1 MELKIY
7 SNDGKVK
14 LTVEPRESSTQT
26 EEIQTGDVLTVSFT
40 LPRRVSLEVNDY
52 TDFMGRRYW
61 LTERYRPV
69 QKSTVEWEYSMKL
82 YGLEN
87 MISRFLVLNTTD
99 GGNEAVFT
107 LTAPPR
113 EHVGLI
119 VKSINAGF
127 GANDWKTGSV
137 EGGDNIVVD
146 YHGKYCDEGLK
157 ALAEA
162 TGTEY
167 WIEGTTVNL
176 CRCEHGER
184 VALGYRNG
192 LTKIQ
197 PDMADNVKVYTRLFP
212 VGSSKNIDPAKY
224 GHSRLQ
230 LPDGVQYVDVNT
242 DKYGI
247 IHHYE
252 EKAFE
257 GIFPRYTGTVSS
269 VRSEELTGED
279 GNKFTVYYFKD
290 DNLPFDPNQYEIGGL
305 VKRVSFQEG
314 SELAGLGN
322 EDDGTYY
329 FEVNFDSE
337 TREFELIT
345 IWPYDDETQLPGGTL
360 APKAGDRYIPWNIRM
375 PDEYYALAE
384 AEFLEAAHEY
394 NRRHSVDISCFKV
407 STDYTEIERRKL
419 DLHVGQRVRLES
431 DDYFQETGYKDSRIT
446 KITRKINRPSQM
458 DLEISDALSTGALD
472 RIQGNIDEVKTNL
485 QLVRGNLPDIIRT
498 GDCTPFTDNN
508 LLSASRTRHDFLSK
522 LKDDRAKGKIASDMG
537 FEIGNYLAGVSG
549 GMFGI
554 DKTDGQSFADVFKLY
569 VHGKAYFETLTIIE
583 ANTLAGKHYIT
594 PGGAIKCSKVE
605 EVKNETG
612 TVTAYRCYFLS
623 EQDGEKTETK
633 IVAGDQAISEL
644 FNAKTGTTNKVSN
657 HRYWRLVTAVNNDAY
672 TDESGNHYGYVE
684 LSATDCESDS
694 DIPQE
699 GDVIDQ
705 LGNRTDKTRQAAMIF
720 STVDPDAPSIKLLT
734 GIDHYTLT
742 GKDIISQGYDP
753 VKGHAFFNCY
763 GDLFIGDKDGSTY
776 IKYDQDTKSLLA
788 KLKLTIDST
797 IDGKTLNDYFS
808 SLIPELTQE
817 DIEDFVNNIISPKL
831 DGIQNQIDGVIE
843 TWFSNGVP
851 TLNNYPASS
860 WITGDDKEKH
870 LGDLYFDNDSG
881 LAYRF
886 SKNTDG
892 SYYWNDKVDSATAK
906 ALAAAAKAQDTADG
920 KRRVF
925 TSQPVPPYDK
935 GDLWVNATY
944 PAGTTALTRDPSTGK
959 YYLDILR
966 CGSAKAAGGSF
977 AIGDWGLASNYTDDT
992 LAQAAKKAAD
1002 AAQKAADDAQADA
1015 DEAKDRLDGW
1025 AADSVIS
1032 PTEKQAIKDEIA
1044 RIDGDKAHIEA
1055 EYARYSLGA
1064 PTVYTAA
1071 YTAYRAQLVA
1081 LSASTPENIAIP
1093 ADFALNQTAYYTQ
1106 RTGALTAIAAAAK
1119 KYAEDVAKNEANKAI
1134 AGLEYLKEAMVNGAS
1149 QAIGG
1154 LFLSSH
1160 IRLGQWDKSDPT
1172 NPVLSKTYAGLNGL
1186 IPDSLTYKGS
1196 AIAAWYGGEM
1206 EDLFSYNA
1214 ITGKYDL
1221 LTTPSP
1227 TKRYAASLFRMDGS
1241 MYLAKGNMFV
1251 QPDGFTQWG
1260 KGSSAV
1266 TISPEGVV
1274 SLGNGIKINIGGD
1287 VQGLADALS
1296 SLLTIVNGI
1305 NNVLYPIDVAGNR
1318 LNWSAPVESIHA
1330 IKAVKGFFSTEFISA
1345 LRLVTGN
1352 LGGGTG
1358 TGGSLFG
1365 LMRSWPSVDPG
1376 PSTQEALGANLGW
1389 ELRGRIA
1396 ALETAGFATQNWV
1409 LNKNYLTAHQDI
1421 SHLLSKTEAA
1431 SLYQPKGNY
1440 LTAHQD
1446 ISHLLNKNEGMY
1458 FLKNSQDAYI
1468 GARFYNADL
1477 ARVAAAKYI
1486 EFWQSGYG
1494 WFNLQAGKFIT
1505 QGGTSAQFV
1514 KGDGSL
1520 DGNNYALASA
1530 LGNYYTKT
1538 EVNTKLTDG
1547 SVTKIGTATVGASN
1561 WPIYLNNGVP
1571 YACAWKFGNYNGA
1584 AAVNNGTLNENL
1596 NADMLDGHHKNEF
1609 NAVARFG
1616 TTAMP
1621 TSGYYKVKIKSA
1633 IPWMLGFKILAYQN
1647 YCFDEINISG
1657 YNYGNSHWYL
1667 PSATLV
1673 NSQGN
1678 NKKSSIA
1685 VTFGYDSAW
1694 NLWVAIPAAYY
1705 AGISVTDVVNGYYQ
1719 VADPHSL
1726 FEIVYEDALTG
1737 TVQGTHTAT
1746 CHALLTDNVASA
1758 SRLQTTATYTAW
1770 GQTYFANGVPQ
1781 SVSGNM
1787 SGVGII
1793 KFSAGNEI
1801 AFANSRFCFG
1811 ATNQTV
1817 AQGVNVGSLLVS
1829 NAWADYTKVPV
1840 NGIYIKGA
1848 LRIGDILIE
1857 EDKANG
1863 GLKISGGV
1871 YTTKYVSALGLAT
1884 GNLSGGSS
1892 GGGTAY
1898 DRLDAWA
1905 DYTTDKAGYV
1915 LSAGLGADLNSRVGA
1930 NATSINSI
1938 LSRLN
1943 SLEGGGTTSVTVTG
1957 SGNAITDISKG
1968 GTAIIATKGAT
1979 FLTQHQSLDYI
1990 KVKDIRNTAPKPN
2003 GYESNRVTA
2012 WFNNSDKPVAGLSEW
2027 YSGINVVGWSSSNY
2041 ASWQLA
2047 AAATTHLS
2055 DNNLYFRVGLGS
2067 AWDVWQKI
2075 LTSANYASVLGSVYQ
2090 AKGDYVTVAG
2100 PQTITGAKTF
2110 VGGLLMPYSAGTWI
2124 SMAKRANQIL
2134 GSVPNAGSSAHSLFT
2149 LLNSTGAAISY
2160 GGLGVNI
2167 GFYGFYKSRMDSGA
2181 NSYDW
2186 ATTWN
2191 LDTGRLNHTGDI
2203 VARSF
2208 IKNGG
2213 TSSQVLMADG
2223 STVSKVSASDVSHT
2237 GWGGIATDD
2246 LRIPTMTFLALW
2258 NGAYNTNGASNL
2270 QYCYQGR
2277 FGDIVT
2283 QSLSGLDSR
2292 YVNTAG
2298 DTMTGALSLPRLN
2311 IVGTAAS
2318 SAYLTADSTTSAFMN
2333 VGGKSLMVWD
2343 GTSTSVRSGGS
2354 MAGQVSLGI
2363 PACRW
2368 TNVYATT
2375 INVTST
2381 GLVSNLN
2388 ADMLDGKHYSQMASG
2403 GHAQYVPAG
2412 PAAGRWIRIAR
2423 SIASSGF
2430 SIYNAYA
2437 IISLTNGYYN
2447 TTTQGITFAVYIG
2460 YRSGET
2466 CTITQLGGYGGSL
2479 WPKVRIVYPTA
2490 ANTAYYIEVF
2500 YNTTSIQNEIGVEM
2514 TGSFNMELYGTYT
2527 AGEIPTG
2534 YAAKEQPLTVG
2545 MSAER
2550 FTSSVPT
2557 GTAPLTVASTT
2568 LVSNLNADML
2578 DGLHNGEVTA
2588 KSLAARR
2595 TTFIGAT
2602 VATAKTN
2609 LLNTI
2614 KGAVFGNVAIVG
2626 ADCIANWSNDTHTV
2640 AASSEYSVLN
2650 VTPQYDGVNYGQYLL
2665 FHFGAHNPKLVG
2677 RNNGAWTAMKT
2688 FAFLDDNVA
2697 SATKLQ
2703 TARSIYG
2710 VDFDGTANVNG
2721 AFYWRGTDA
2730 TLRIYEGVDP
2740 TAPSSY
2746 GYETLCLQSCFDA
2759 QDPMT
2764 SGYVTTYAPRCILA
2778 LQPRGGRVAIGA
2790 LSAAYT
2796 LDVNGTGRFTGELTA
2811 LAAYTSNWFRSTGN
2825 SGWYSQTYGGGIYMT
2840 DANWVRVYNNKA
2852 FRVQEGYGIGAN
2864 SFIVG
2869 LKLHGASHEALEVSA
2884 GNYSMGLGCHNNGS
2898 WYWWRGTANP
2908 EGSGNKS
2915 YVMQYDGDTWKFTGK
2930 IFATAGVWS
2939 DGFVSALGRNDGS
2952 DERLKTITG
2961 DAELSIETILNA
2973 PAKRFVWNALTGET
2987 MAGRKAV
2994 GTLAQYWAE
3003 HLPET
3008 VTIMRNGYLGLDYAA
3023 LDWVAIHSTAQY
3035 AHRGLTDHEERIRN
3049 LESENKKLRAELSGL
3064 KARLRA

>member
-1 MELKIY
+1 MTKQYNLKVSVQTAKPRSKRLRLSGGTARSEVSSAGIYESGLDLSRYLEKELF
-7 SNDGKVK
+7 DD
-14 LTVEPRESSTQT
+14 LFE
-26 EEIQTGDVLTVSFT
+26 
-40 LPRRVSLEVNDY
+40 
-52 TDFMGRRYW
+52 
-61 LTERYRPV
+61 
-69 QKSTVEWEYSMKL
+69 
-82 YGLEN
+82 
-87 MISRFLVLNTTD
+87 
-99 GGNEAVFT
+99 
-107 LTAPPR
+107 
-113 EHVGLI
+113 
-119 VKSINAGF
+119 
-127 GANDWKTGSV
+127 
-137 EGGDNIVVD
+137 
-146 YHGKYCDEGLK
+146 
-157 ALAEA
+157 
-162 TGTEY
+162 
-167 WIEGTTVNL
+167 
-176 CRCEHGER
+176 
-184 VALGYRNG
+184 
-192 LTKIQ
+192 KIQ
-197 PDMADNVKVYTRLFP
+197 VNGQWVIR
-212 VGSSKNIDPAKY
+212 AKY
-224 GHSRLQ
+224 GLYS
-230 LPDGVQYVDVNT
+230 
-242 DKYGI
+242 
-247 IHHYE
+247 
-252 EKAFE
+252 
-257 GIFPRYTGTVSS
+257 
-269 VRSEELTGED
+269 
-279 GNKFTVYYFKD
+279 
-290 DNLPFDPNQYEIGGL
+290 NQ
-305 VKRVSFQEG
+305 
-314 SELAGLGN
+314 
-322 EDDGTYY
+322 
-329 FEVNFDSE
+329 
-337 TREFELIT
+337 
-345 IWPYDDETQLPGGTL
+345 
-360 APKAGDRYIPWNIRM
+360 
-375 PDEYYALAE
+375 
-384 AEFLEAAHEY
+384 
-394 NRRHSVDISCFKV
+394 
-407 STDYTEIERRKL
+407 
-419 DLHVGQRVRLES
+419 
-431 DDYFQETGYKDSRIT
+431 
-446 KITRKINRPSQM
+446 
-458 DLEISDALSTGALD
+458 
-472 RIQGNIDEVKTNL
+472 
-485 QLVRGNLPDIIRT
+485 
-498 GDCTPFTDNN
+498 
-508 LLSASRTRHDFLSK
+508 
-522 LKDDRAKGKIASDMG
+522 
-537 FEIGNYLAGVSG
+537 
-549 GMFGI
+549 
-554 DKTDGQSFADVFKLY
+554 
-569 VHGKAYFETLTIIE
+569 
-583 ANTLAGKHYIT
+583 
-594 PGGAIKCSKVE
+594 
-605 EVKNETG
+605 
-612 TVTAYRCYFLS
+612 
-623 EQDGEKTETK
+623 
-633 IVAGDQAISEL
+633 
-644 FNAKTGTTNKVSN
+644 
-657 HRYWRLVTAVNNDAY
+657 
-672 TDESGNHYGYVE
+672 
-684 LSATDCESDS
+684 
-694 DIPQE
+694 
-699 GDVIDQ
+699 
-705 LGNRTDKTRQAAMIF
+705 
-720 STVDPDAPSIKLLT
+720 
-734 GIDHYTLT
+734 
-742 GKDIISQGYDP
+742 
-753 VKGHAFFNCY
+753 
-763 GDLFIGDKDGSTY
+763 
-776 IKYDQDTKSLLA
+776 
-788 KLKLTIDST
+788 
-797 IDGKTLNDYFS
+797 
-808 SLIPELTQE
+808 
-817 DIEDFVNNIISPKL
+817 
-831 DGIQNQIDGVIE
+831 
-843 TWFSNGVP
+843 
-851 TLNNYPASS
+851 
-860 WITGDDKEKH
+860 
-870 LGDLYFDNDSG
+870 
-881 LAYRF
+881 
-886 SKNTDG
+886 
-892 SYYWNDKVDSATAK
+892 
-906 ALAAAAKAQDTADG
+906 
-920 KRRVF
+920 
-925 TSQPVPPYDK
+925 
-935 GDLWVNATY
+935 
-944 PAGTTALTRDPSTGK
+944 
-959 YYLDILR
+959 
-966 CGSAKAAGGSF
+966 
-977 AIGDWGLASNYTDDT
+977 
-992 LAQAAKKAAD
+992 
-1002 AAQKAADDAQADA
+1002 
-1015 DEAKDRLDGW
+1015 
-1025 AADSVIS
+1025 
-1032 PTEKQAIKDEIA
+1032 
-1044 RIDGDKAHIEA
+1044 
-1055 EYARYSLGA
+1055 
-1064 PTVYTAA
+1064 
-1071 YTAYRAQLVA
+1071 
-1081 LSASTPENIAIP
+1081 
-1093 ADFALNQTAYYTQ
+1093 
-1106 RTGALTAIAAAAK
+1106 
-1119 KYAEDVAKNEANKAI
+1119 
-1134 AGLEYLKEAMVNGAS
+1134 
-1149 QAIGG
+1149 
-1154 LFLSSH
+1154 
-1160 IRLGQWDKSDPT
+1160 
-1172 NPVLSKTYAGLNGL
+1172 
-1186 IPDSLTYKGS
+1186 
-1196 AIAAWYGGEM
+1196 
-1206 EDLFSYNA
+1206 
-1214 ITGKYDL
+1214 
-1221 LTTPSP
+1221 
-1227 TKRYAASLFRMDGS
+1227 
-1241 MYLAKGNMFV
+1241 
-1251 QPDGFTQWG
+1251 
-1260 KGSSAV
+1260 
-1266 TISPEGVV
+1266 
-1274 SLGNGIKINIGGD
+1274 
-1287 VQGLADALS
+1287 
-1296 SLLTIVNGI
+1296 
-1305 NNVLYPIDVAGNR
+1305 
-1318 LNWSAPVESIHA
+1318 
-1330 IKAVKGFFSTEFISA
+1330 FISA
-1345 LRLVTGN
+1345 LGLVQGD
-1352 LGGGTG
+1352 LGGGSG

-1389 ELRGRIA
+1389 ELRNRIA
-1396 ALETAGFATQNWV
+1396 ALETAGYATQNWV

-1505 QGGTSAQFV
+1505 HGGTSAQFV

-1547 SVTKIGTATVGASN
+1547 SVTRVGTATVGSSN

-1616 TTAMP
+1616 TTATP
-1621 TSGYYKVKIKSA
+1621 TSGYYKVKIKSTA
-1633 IPWMLGFKILAYQN
+1633 AWMLGFKILAYQN

-1657 YNYGNSHWYL
+1657 YNYGNSHWHL

-1694 NLWVAIPAAYY
+1694 NLWVAIPAGYY

-1726 FEIVYEDALTG
+1726 FEIVYEDTLTG

-1758 SRLQTTATYTAW
+1758 SRLQTTGTYTAW

-1787 SGVGII
+1787 TGVGII

-1811 ATNQTV
+1811 TTNQAG

-1848 LRIGDILIE
+1848 LRIGDITIE

-1957 SGNAITDISKG
+1957 TGNAITDISKG

-1979 FLTQHQSLDYI
+1979 FLTAHQSLDYI
-1990 KVKDIRNTAPKPN
+1990 KVKDIRGTAPKPN

-2012 WFNNSDKPVAGLSEW
+2012 WFNNSDKPVSGLSEW
-2027 YSGINVVGWSSSNY
+2027 YSGINVVGWSSLNY

-2047 AAATTHLS
+2047 ATATTHLS
-2055 DNNLYFRVGLGS
+2055 DNNLYFRVGVGAS
-2067 AWDVWQKI
+2067 WEAWQKI

-2090 AKGDYVTVAG
+2090 AKGDYVTVATT
-2100 PQTITGAKTF
+2100 QEVTGAKTF
-2110 VGGLLMPYSAGTWI
+2110 SGGLLMPYSAGTWI

-2160 GGLGVNI
+2160 GGLGVSI
-2167 GFYGFYKSRMDSGA
+2167 GFYGFYKSRMDSGE

-2191 LDTGRLNHTGDI
+2191 LNTGRLTHSGDL
-2203 VARSF
+2203 VAHSF
-2208 IKNGG
+2208 IKSGG
-2213 TSSQVLMADG
+2213 TSTQFLKADG
-2223 STVSKVSASDVSHT
+2223 SVDSNSYALASALGNYQPKGSYFTNQGHLTNKDFDTIVNSGAGYIDATSTNKPPTVSYGQLLTLHGSGDTIAQMAFDYSDSGNVWVRSGNPTNIGGTGSWKPWVQMLTATNYSAT
-2237 GWGGIATDD
+2237 
-2246 LRIPTMTFLALW
+2246 
-2258 NGAYNTNGASNL
+2258 
-2270 QYCYQGR
+2270 
-2277 FGDIVT
+2277 
-2283 QSLSGLDSR
+2283 LDSR
-2292 YVNTAG
+2292 YVNKAG

-2318 SAYLTADSTTSAFMN
+2318 SAYLTADSTTNAFMN

-2343 GTSTSVRSGGS
+2343 GTSTSVRSGSS

-2403 GHAQYVPAG
+2403 GHARYTPAG

-2437 IISLTNGYYN
+2437 IISLTNEFYN
-2447 TTTQGITFAVYIG
+2447 NPTQGITFAVYIG

-2490 ANTAYYIEVF
+2490 TNTAYYIEV
-2500 YNTTSIQNEIGVEM
+2500 YYATTSIQNQIGVEM
-2514 TGSFNMELYGTYT
+2514 TGSFNMELYDSYT

-2550 FTSSVPT
+2550 FTSSVGT
-2557 GTAPLTVASTT
+2557 GTAPLSVASTT

-2595 TTFIGAT
+2595 TTLIGAT

-2650 VTPQYDGVNYGQYLL
+2650 VTPQYDGVSYGQYLL

-2703 TARSIYG
+2703 TARTIWGQS
-2710 VDFDGTANVNG
+2710 FDGTANVSGNLIDVG
-2721 AFYWRGTDA
+2721 SIAAAGTIACGVLELSEASPWIDFHFNKSTADFTSRIIERASGQLSINNTLFA
-2730 TLRIYEGVDP
+2730 TYSGNVGIRT
-2740 TAPSSY
+2740 TAP
-2746 GYETLCLQSCFDA
+2746 
-2759 QDPMT
+2759 
-2764 SGYVTTYAPRCILA
+2764 
-2778 LQPRGGRVAIGA
+2778 
-2790 LSAAYT
+2790 AYT
-2796 LDVNGTGRFTGELTA
+2796 LDVNGTGRFTSDLTA
-2811 LAAYTSNWFRSTGN
+2811 LTVYSSNWFRSTGN

-2840 DANWVRVYNNKA
+2840 DVNWVRVYNNKA

-2908 EGSGNKS
+2908 ESASSKS
-2915 YVMQYDGDTWKFTGK
+2915 YVMQYDGSVWKFTGQLRCDSLRIGDA
-2930 IFATAGVWS
+2930 IFTYDSVRNGIKLDKGLYS
-2939 DGFVSALGRNDGS
+2939 EGYLSALGLSELTNTKFTISAGYES
-2952 DERLKTITG
+2952 DALTILGGGITRSGYSGDVWNKGYGALNVAIDTSAGDSKQTPLLLAFSAGTTDVGVASSRLF
-2961 DAELSIETILNA
+2961 ALELLNNGNTLDFKLAGEVKLSINKIGLSAWSATLNHINATSIETATVTASGKITCQSLTQTSDMRLKNVVRPMDLSVEAIAKA
-2973 PAKRFVWNALTGET
+2973 PSFIHQWKRD
-2987 MAGRKAV
+2987 
-2994 GTLAQYWAE
+2994 GTFDLGSSAQYWKE
-3003 HLPET
+3003 VSPLFTPRDKDGFLT
-3008 VTIMRNGYLGLDYAA
+3008 MQYGKAA
-3023 LDWVAIHSTAQY
+3023 LLSTIAIARRTVS
-3035 AHRGLTDHEERIRN
+3035 HEERIRT
-3049 LESENKKLRAELSGL
+3049 LESENKKLRAELNGL

>member
-269 VRSEELTGED
+269 VRSEELTRED

-419 DLHVGQRVRLES
+419 DLHVGRRVRLES

-569 VHGKAYFETLTIIE
+569 VRGKAYFETLTIIE

-612 TVTAYRCYFLS
+612 AVTAYRCYFLS

-633 IVAGDQAISEL
+633 IVAGDQAISEM

-672 TDESGNHYGYVE
+672 ADESGNHYGYVE

-763 GDLFIGDKDGSTY
+763 GDVFIGDKDGSTY

-851 TLNNYPASS
+851 TLSNYPASS
-860 WITGDDKEKH
+860 WISGDDKEKH

-1160 IRLGQWDKSDPT
+1160 IRLGQWDKSDPA

-1221 LTTPSP
+1221 LTTLSP

-1296 SLLTIVNGI
+1296 SLLTIVNGL

-1345 LRLVTGN
+1345 LGLVTGN

-1389 ELRGRIA
+1389 ELRNRIA

-1505 QGGTSAQFV
+1505 HGGTSAQFV

-1596 NADMLDGHHKNEF
+1596 NADMLDGVHKKDIY
-1609 NAVARFG
+1609 G
-1616 TTAMP
+1616 LSTATDLNDVISLEGIAHRAFAYAQSSDISNKP
-1621 TSGYYKVKIKSA
+1621 
-1633 IPWMLGFKILAYQN
+1633 LG
-1647 YCFDEINISG
+1647 D
-1657 YNYGNSHWYL
+1657 
-1667 PSATLV
+1667 
-1673 NSQGN
+1673 
-1678 NKKSSIA
+1678 
-1685 VTFGYDSAW
+1685 
-1694 NLWVAIPAAYY
+1694 
-1705 AGISVTDVVNGYYQ
+1705 SVTDALGVMTFANQYYPLQLSWDYIGGRLYMRTRYNGAWYPWHQ
-1719 VADPHSL
+1719 IA
-1726 FEIVYEDALTG
+1726 F
-1737 TVQGTHTAT
+1737 
-1746 CHALLTDNVASA
+1746 TDSNVASA
-1758 SRLQTTATYTAW
+1758 TKLQTARTLW
-1770 GQTYFANGVPQ
+1770 GQSFDGSAN
-1781 SVSGNM
+1781 VSGNM

-1811 ATNQTV
+1811 ATNQSA

-1892 GGGTAY
+1892 GGGIAY

-1957 SGNAITDISKG
+1957 TGNAITDISKG

-1979 FLTQHQSLDYI
+1979 FLTQHQPLDHI
-1990 KVKDIRNTAPKPN
+1990 NVKDIRNTAPKPN

-2012 WFNNSDKPVAGLSEW
+2012 WFNNSDKPVAGLSEC
-2027 YSGINVVGWSSSNY
+2027 YSGINVIGWSSSNY
-2041 ASWQLA
+2041 ATWQLA
-2047 AAATTHLS
+2047 ATATTHLT
-2055 DNNLYFRVGLGS
+2055 DNNLYFRVGLGAS
-2067 AWDVWQKI
+2067 WDAWQKI

-2090 AKGDYVTVAG
+2090 PKGSYFTNQGYLTTKDFDTIVNSGAGYIDAKSTNKPPTV
-2100 PQTITGAKTF
+2100 
-2110 VGGLLMPYSAGTWI
+2110 
-2124 SMAKRANQIL
+2124 
-2134 GSVPNAGSSAHSLFT
+2134 
-2149 LLNSTGAAISY
+2149 SY
-2160 GGLGVNI
+2160 GQLLTLHGSGDTIAQMAFDYSNSGNVWVRSGNPTNI
-2167 GFYGFYKSRMDSGA
+2167 GGSGR
-2181 NSYDW
+2181 W
-2186 ATTWN
+2186 KPWVQMLTATN
-2191 LDTGRLNHTGDI
+2191 Y
-2203 VARSF
+2203 
-2208 IKNGG
+2208 
-2213 TSSQVLMADG
+2213 SS
-2223 STVSKVSASDVSHT
+2223 T
-2237 GWGGIATDD
+2237 
-2246 LRIPTMTFLALW
+2246 
-2258 NGAYNTNGASNL
+2258 
-2270 QYCYQGR
+2270 
-2277 FGDIVT
+2277 
-2283 QSLSGLDSR
+2283 LDSR
-2292 YVNTAG
+2292 YVKKAG
-2298 DTMTGALSLPRLN
+2298 DTMTGALNFGNANCKIYNSDNKLVFGAGDGIDKLVIDTNVVRR
-2311 IVGTAAS
+2311 S
-2318 SAYLTADSTTSAFMN
+2318 SQTPTVYL
-2333 VGGKSLMVWD
+2333 
-2343 GTSTSVRSGGS
+2343 GTSDW
-2354 MAGQVSLGI
+2354 
-2363 PACRW
+2363 RW
-2368 TNVYATT
+2368 SNVYATT

-2381 GLVSNLN
+2381 G
-2388 ADMLDGKHYSQMASG
+2388 
-2403 GHAQYVPAG
+2403 
-2412 PAAGRWIRIAR
+2412 
-2423 SIASSGF
+2423 
-2430 SIYNAYA
+2430 
-2437 IISLTNGYYN
+2437 
-2447 TTTQGITFAVYIG
+2447 
-2460 YRSGET
+2460 
-2466 CTITQLGGYGGSL
+2466 
-2479 WPKVRIVYPTA
+2479 
-2490 ANTAYYIEVF
+2490 
-2500 YNTTSIQNEIGVEM
+2500 
-2514 TGSFNMELYGTYT
+2514 
-2527 AGEIPTG
+2527 
-2534 YAAKEQPLTVG
+2534 
-2545 MSAER
+2545 
-2550 FTSSVPT
+2550 
-2557 GTAPLTVASTT
+2557 

-2595 TTFIGAT
+2595 TTLIGAT

-2665 FHFGAHNPKLVG
+2665 FHLGAHNPKLVG

-2703 TARSIYG
+2703 TARTIYG
-2710 VDFDGTANVNG
+2710 VGFDGTANVNG

-2778 LQPRGGRVAIGA
+2778 LQPRGGRVAIGS

-2796 LDVNGTGRFTGELTA
+2796 LDVTGTGRFTSDLTA
-2811 LAAYTSNWFRSTGN
+2811 LTAYTSNWFRSTGN

-2840 DANWVRVYNNKA
+2840 DVNWVRVYNNKA

-2908 EGSGNKS
+2908 DSAGNKS
-2915 YVMQYDGDTWKFTGK
+2915 YVMQYDGSVWKFTGQLRCDSLRIGDA
-2930 IFATAGVWS
+2930 IFTYDAAHNGIKLDKGLYS
-2939 DGFVSALGRNDGS
+2939 EGYLSALGLSELTNTKFTISAGYESDALTILGGGITRSGYSGDVWNKGYGALNVAIDTSAGDSKQTPLLLAFSAGATDVGVASSRLFALELLDNGEQMKFQMGGS
-2952 DERLKTITG
+2952 TIATLHKTNGLMATTLSVQTIKLNGGGTLTYDSATG
-2961 DAELSIETILNA
+2961 DLRINGKKIL
-2973 PAKRFVWNALTGET
+2973 
-2987 MAGRKAV
+2987 
-2994 GTLAQYWAE
+2994 
-3003 HLPET
+3003 
-3008 VTIMRNGYLGLDYAA
+3008 
-3023 LDWVAIHSTAQY
+3023 VAT
-3035 AHRGLTDHEERIRN
+3035 T
-3049 LESENKKLRAELSGL
+3049 
-3064 KARLRA
+3064 

>member
-113 EHVGLI
+113 EHVALI

-184 VALGYRNG
+184 VTLGYQNG

-419 DLHVGQRVRLES
+419 DLRVGRRVRLES

-554 DKTDGQSFADVFKLY
+554 DKTDGQSFADVFRLY
-569 VHGKAYFETLTIIE
+569 VHGKAYFEILTIIE

-605 EVKNETG
+605 EVKNG
-612 TVTAYRCYFLS
+612 AGAVTAYRCYFLS

-633 IVAGDQAISEL
+633 IVAGDQAISEM

-763 GDLFIGDKDGSTY
+763 GDVFIGDKDGSTY
-776 IKYDQDTKSLLA
+776 INYDQDTKSLLA

-831 DGIQNQIDGVIE
+831 DGIQNQIDGVVE
-843 TWFSNGVP
+843 SFFDFGAP
-851 TLNNYPASS
+851 TLNNYPANEWTTDELRKAHANDTYTDKTEYVDDVTTPTAGRS
-860 WITGDDKEKH
+860 WRWQYTSPTDYGWVKIA
-870 LGDLYFDNDSG
+870 DSD
-881 LAYRF
+881 A
-886 SKNTDG
+886 
-892 SYYWNDKVDSATAK
+892 VK
-906 ALAAAAKAQDTADG
+906 ALLDAAKAQDTADG

-925 TSQPVPPYDK
+925 TSQPVAPYDK

-1025 AADSVIS
+1025 AADNVIS

-1055 EYARYSLGA
+1055 EYTRYSLGA

-1093 ADFALNQTAYYTQ
+1093 ADFAPNQTAYYTQ

-1119 KYAEDVAKNEANKAI
+1119 KYAEDVAKDEANKAI

-1266 TISPEGVV
+1266 TISPDGVV

-1345 LRLVTGN
+1345 LGLVTGN
-1352 LGGGTG
+1352 LGGG

-1389 ELRGRIA
+1389 ELRNRIA
-1396 ALETAGFATQNWV
+1396 ALETAGYATQNWV

-1440 LTAHQD
+1440 LTSHQSL
-1446 ISHLLNKNEGMY
+1446 SHLLRIDGSNGTAVGTAALLNKLE
-1458 FLKNSQDAYI
+1458 
-1468 GARFYNADL
+1468 
-1477 ARVAAAKYI
+1477 
-1486 EFWQSGYG
+1486 
-1494 WFNLQAGKFIT
+1494 AGGDNINDNMTFIT
-1505 QGGTSAQFV
+1505 SLSTPGANTAFFRRPMSYLWNYI
-1514 KGDGSL
+1514 KGKADAVYQPKG
-1520 DGNNYALASA
+1520 NYALASA

-1538 EVNTKLTDG
+1538 EINTKLTDG
-1547 SVTKIGTATVGASN
+1547 SVTKVGTATVGSPN

-1596 NADMLDGHHKNEF
+1596 NADMLDGVHKKDIY
-1609 NAVARFG
+1609 G
-1616 TTAMP
+1616 LSTAMDLNDVISLEGIAHRAFAYAQSSDISNKP
-1621 TSGYYKVKIKSA
+1621 
-1633 IPWMLGFKILAYQN
+1633 LG
-1647 YCFDEINISG
+1647 D
-1657 YNYGNSHWYL
+1657 
-1667 PSATLV
+1667 
-1673 NSQGN
+1673 
-1678 NKKSSIA
+1678 
-1685 VTFGYDSAW
+1685 
-1694 NLWVAIPAAYY
+1694 
-1705 AGISVTDVVNGYYQ
+1705 SVTDALGVMTFANQYYPLQLSWDYIGGRLYMRTRYNGAWYPWHQ
-1719 VADPHSL
+1719 IAFTTS
-1726 FEIVYEDALTG
+1726 
-1737 TVQGTHTAT
+1737 
-1746 CHALLTDNVASA
+1746 NVASA
-1758 SRLQTTATYTAW
+1758 SRLQTTGTYTAW

-1787 SGVGII
+1787 SGVGEIRMNNALWFTRSGSQ
-1793 KFSAGNEI
+1793 KGAYFSFDENGNGGLYFHE
-1801 AFANSRFCFG
+1801 G
-1811 ATNQTV
+1811 Y
-1817 AQGVNVGSLLVS
+1817 GYK
-1829 NAWADYTKVPV
+1829 DYCVFFRTTGDKLIV
-1840 NGIYIKGA
+1840 NGTARVTA
-1848 LRIGDILIE
+1848 LRLGDILIE

-1863 GLKISGGV
+1863 GVKISGGV
-1871 YTTKYVSALGLAT
+1871 YATKYVSALGLAM

-1979 FLTQHQSLDYI
+1979 FLTQHQPLDHI
-1990 KVKDIRNTAPKPN
+1990 NVKDIRDTAPKPN
-2003 GYESNRVTA
+2003 GYVSNRVTA

-2027 YSGINVVGWSSSNY
+2027 YSGINVIGWSSSNY
-2041 ASWQLA
+2041 AAWQLA
-2047 AAATTHLS
+2047 ATATNHLS
-2055 DNNLYFRVGLGS
+2055 DNNLYFRVGLGAS
-2067 AWDVWQKI
+2067 WEAWQKI

-2090 AKGDYVTVAG
+2090 PKGSYFVNRPWSGNVNFNNETESGARAMDSTNSNQPAG
-2100 PQTITGAKTF
+2100 VSYGQILTIHAAADTIAQMAFGYADSGNVWVRSGNPTNI
-2110 VGGLLMPYSAGTWI
+2110 GGTGTWKPWVQ
-2124 SMAKRANQIL
+2124 MLTATNYA
-2134 GSVPNAGSSAHSLFT
+2134 
-2149 LLNSTGAAISY
+2149 ST
-2160 GGLGVNI
+2160 
-2167 GFYGFYKSRMDSGA
+2167 
-2181 NSYDW
+2181 
-2186 ATTWN
+2186 
-2191 LDTGRLNHTGDI
+2191 LDT
-2203 VARSF
+2203 
-2208 IKNGG
+2208 
-2213 TSSQVLMADG
+2213 
-2223 STVSKVSASDVSHT
+2223 
-2237 GWGGIATDD
+2237 
-2246 LRIPTMTFLALW
+2246 
-2258 NGAYNTNGASNL
+2258 
-2270 QYCYQGR
+2270 
-2277 FGDIVT
+2277 
-2283 QSLSGLDSR
+2283 R
-2292 YVNTAG
+2292 YVKKSG
-2298 DTMTGALSLPRLN
+2298 DTMTGELN
-2311 IVGTAAS
+2311 FGNANCRVYNSDNKLVFGAGDGIDKLVIEKNVVRRS
-2318 SAYLTADSTTSAFMN
+2318 SQTPTVDLGS
-2333 VGGKSLMVWD
+2333 
-2343 GTSTSVRSGGS
+2343 SG
-2354 MAGQVSLGI
+2354 L
-2363 PACRW
+2363 RW
-2368 TNVYATT
+2368 SNVYATT

-2388 ADMLDGKHYSQMASG
+2388 ADLLDGKHYSQMASG
-2403 GHAQYVPAG
+2403 GHAQYTPAG
-2412 PAAGRWIRIAR
+2412 PAAGRWIRIAK
-2423 SIASSGF
+2423 SNTMDNG

-2437 IISLTNGYYN
+2437 IISLTNSYYN
-2447 TTTQGITFAVYIG
+2447 NTTQGITFAVYIG

-2466 CTITQLGGYGGSL
+2466 CTITQLGGYGGAL

-2490 ANTAYYIEVF
+2490 ANTAYYIEVY
-2500 YNTTSIQNEIGVEM
+2500 YNTTSILNEIGVEM
-2514 TGSFNMELYGTYT
+2514 TGSFNMELYDSYT

-2550 FTSSVPT
+2550 FTSSVGT

-2568 LVSNLNADML
+2568 LVTNLNADLL
-2578 DGLHNGEVTA
+2578 DGLHFTA
-2588 KSLAARR
+2588 FSRADQIPA
-2595 TTFIGAT
+2595 
-2602 VATAKTN
+2602 VD
-2609 LLNTI
+2609 LNTVNGFGI
-2614 KGAVFGNVAIVG
+2614 MCNPADANATLDRHYPTQQAGTLFYGTGAYGSANQIYG
-2626 ADCIANWSNDTHTV
+2626 AYSSNRWF
-2640 AASSEYSVLN
+2640 ARGGGS
-2650 VTPQYDGVNYGQYLL
+2650 GVN
-2665 FHFGAHNPKLVG
+2665 NKT
-2677 RNNGAWTAMKT
+2677 AWRE
-2688 FAFLDDNVA
+2688 FAFTDSNVA

-2703 TARSIYG
+2703 TARTLWGQS
-2710 VDFDGTANVNG
+2710 FNGTANVSGNMTGVEIIKFSAGNEIAFGNSRFCFGTTNQSAAQGVNVGSLLVSNLWADYTKVPVNG
-2721 AFYWRGTDA
+2721 AYVKGQLWCGSLRIGDAIFTYDASHNGIKLNKGLYSEGYLSALGLSELTNTKFTISAGYEADALTILNGGIYRSEYWGDEWNKGHGALNVAIHGSSASQQTPLLLAVKADTPKTGWDAPGARLFAMELLDNGEQMKFQMGGSTIA
-2730 TLRIYEGVDP
+2730 TLHKTNGLMA
-2740 TAPSSY
+2740 T
-2746 GYETLCLQSCFDA
+2746 
-2759 QDPMT
+2759 M
-2764 SGYVTTYAPRCILA
+2764 
-2778 LQPRGGRVAIGA
+2778 
-2790 LSAAYT
+2790 LS
-2796 LDVNGTGRFTGELTA
+2796 V
-2811 LAAYTSNWFRSTGN
+2811 
-2825 SGWYSQTYGGGIYMT
+2825 QTIKLNGGGILTY
-2840 DANWVRVYNNKA
+2840 D
-2852 FRVQEGYGIGAN
+2852 
-2864 SFIVG
+2864 
-2869 LKLHGASHEALEVSA
+2869 SA
-2884 GNYSMGLGCHNNGS
+2884 
-2898 WYWWRGTANP
+2898 
-2908 EGSGNKS
+2908 
-2915 YVMQYDGDTWKFTGK
+2915 
-2930 IFATAGVWS
+2930 
-2939 DGFVSALGRNDGS
+2939 
-2952 DERLKTITG
+2952 TG
-2961 DAELSIETILNA
+2961 DLRINGKKIL
-2973 PAKRFVWNALTGET
+2973 
-2987 MAGRKAV
+2987 
-2994 GTLAQYWAE
+2994 
-3003 HLPET
+3003 
-3008 VTIMRNGYLGLDYAA
+3008 
-3023 LDWVAIHSTAQY
+3023 VAT
-3035 AHRGLTDHEERIRN
+3035 
-3049 LESENKKLRAELSGL
+3049 
-3064 KARLRA
+3064 

>member
-14 LTVEPRESSTQT
+14 LTAEPRESSTQT

-40 LPRRVSLEVNDY
+40 LPRRVTLEVNDY

-113 EHVGLI
+113 EHVALI

-127 GANDWKTGSV
+127 GTNDWKVGSV

-192 LTKIQ
+192 LAKIQ

-407 STDYTEIERRKL
+407 STDYTEIERRGL
-419 DLHVGQRVRLES
+419 DLHVGRRVRLEN
-431 DDYFQETGYKDSRIT
+431 DDYFPETGYKDSRIT
-446 KITRKINRPSQM
+446 KITRKINCPSQM

-508 LLSASRTRHDFLSK
+508 LLSASRTRRDFLSK

-569 VHGKAYFETLTIIE
+569 VRGKAYFETLTIIE

-594 PGGAIKCSKVE
+594 PGGSIKCSKVE

-612 TVTAYRCYFLS
+612 AVTAYRCYFLS

-633 IVAGDQAISEL
+633 IVAGDQAISEM

-694 DIPQE
+694 DIPQD

-763 GDLFIGDKDGSTY
+763 GDVFIGDKDGSTY

-1055 EYARYSLGA
+1055 EYTRYSLGA

-1119 KYAEDVAKNEANKAI
+1119 KYAEDVAKDEANKAI

-1196 AIAAWYGGEM
+1196 AVAAWYGGDM

-1214 ITGKYDL
+1214 TTGKYDL
-1221 LTTPSP
+1221 LATPSP

-1241 MYLAKGNMFV
+1241 MYLAKGNMLV

-1266 TISPEGVV
+1266 TISPDGVV

-1287 VQGLADALS
+1287 MQGLADALS

-1305 NNVLYPIDVAGNR
+1305 NNVLYPIDASGNR
-1318 LNWSAPVESIHA
+1318 LNWSAPIESIHA
-1330 IKAVKGFFSTEFISA
+1330 IKTIKGFFSTEFISA
-1345 LRLVTGN
+1345 LGLVQGN

-1376 PSTQEALGANLGW
+1376 PSKQEALGANLGW
-1389 ELRGRIA
+1389 ELRNRIA
-1396 ALETAGFATQNWV
+1396 ALETAGYATQNWV

-1446 ISHLLNKNEGMY
+1446 ISHLLNKNEGMC

-1505 QGGTSAQFV
+1505 HGGTSAQFV

-1538 EVNTKLTDG
+1538 EINTKLTDG
-1547 SVTKIGTATVGASN
+1547 SVTKLGTATVGASN

-1596 NADMLDGHHKNEF
+1596 NADMLDGLHVGD
-1609 NAVARFG
+1609 APGRVARFANFPGYSSFGYEG
-1616 TTAMP
+1616 TADETYFSYLLKKLA
-1621 TSGYYKVKIKSA
+1621 TDNSG
-1633 IPWMLGFKILAYQN
+1633 
-1647 YCFDEINISG
+1647 EIMAVG
-1657 YNYGNSHWYL
+1657 RAH
-1667 PSATLV
+1667 P
-1673 NSQGN
+1673 NSQGVF
-1678 NKKSSIA
+1678 IMH
-1685 VTFGYDSAW
+1685 G
-1694 NLWVAIPAAYY
+1694 Y
-1705 AGISVTDVVNGYYQ
+1705 AGRKNGYPQYSSGLY
-1719 VADPHSL
+1719 VGIDGRVVP
-1726 FEIVYEDALTG
+1726 IR
-1737 TVQGTHTAT
+1737 VQDGIYTYGYGIFDGNA
-1746 CHALLTDNVASA
+1746 ASA
-1758 SRLQTTATYTAW
+1758 SRLQTTGTYTAW

-1787 SGVGII
+1787 SGVGEIRMNNALWFTRSGSQ
-1793 KFSAGNEI
+1793 KGAYFSFDENGNGGLYFHE
-1801 AFANSRFCFG
+1801 G
-1811 ATNQTV
+1811 YV
-1817 AQGVNVGSLLVS
+1817 YK
-1829 NAWADYTKVPV
+1829 DYCVFFRTTGDKLIV
-1840 NGIYIKGA
+1840 NGTARVTA
-1848 LRIGDILIE
+1848 LRLGDILIE

-1871 YTTKYVSALGLAT
+1871 YATKYVSALGLAT
-1884 GNLSGGSS
+1884 GNLSGG
-1892 GGGTAY
+1892 GTTGGTAY

-1943 SLEGGGTTSVTVTG
+1943 SLEGGGITSVTVTG

-2027 YSGINVVGWSSSNY
+2027 YSGINVIGWSSSNY
-2041 ASWQLA
+2041 AAWQLA
-2047 AAATTHLS
+2047 ATATTHLS
-2055 DNNLYFRVGLGS
+2055 DKNLYFRVGLGAS
-2067 AWDVWQKI
+2067 WDAWQKI
-2075 LTSANYASVLGSVYQ
+2075 LTSANYASVLGSIYQ
-2090 AKGDYVTVAG
+2090 AKGSYFTNQGHLTKKDLDSIINSGAGYIDATSTNKPSSISYGQLLTLHASGDTITQMAFNYAASGDVWVRSGNPSQVGGTGTWLPWVQMLTSSNYSGLLDSRYVTLDTA
-2100 PQTITGAKTF
+2100 QTITGAKTF
-2110 VGGLLMPYSAGTWI
+2110 SGGLLIPYSAGTWI
-2124 SMAKRANQIL
+2124 SMAKRTDQIL
-2134 GSVPNAGSSAHSLFT
+2134 GAVATSGVSAHSLFT

-2160 GGLGVNI
+2160 GGLGVNV
-2167 GFYGFYKSRMDSGA
+2167 GFYGFYKARMDSGE

-2191 LDTGRLNHTGDI
+2191 LDTGRLNHTGDL
-2203 VARSF
+2203 VAHSF

-2213 TSSQVLMADG
+2213 TSSQFLMADG

-2298 DTMTGALSLPRLN
+2298 DTMTGILDIVTNGASLKLGAQN
-2311 IVGTAAS
+2311 AAWMHIYS
-2318 SAYLTADSTTSAFMN
+2318 TLPIAFNCNLTNAGKRDST
-2333 VGGKSLMVWD
+2333 
-2343 GTSTSVRSGGS
+2343 
-2354 MAGQVSLGI
+2354 LGI
-2363 PACRW
+2363 PDCRW
-2368 TNVYATT
+2368 SNVYATT

-2388 ADMLDGKHYSQMASG
+2388 ADLLDGKHLSDILAS
-2403 GHAQYVPAG
+2403 
-2412 PAAGRWIRIAR
+2412 
-2423 SIASSGF
+2423 
-2430 SIYNAYA
+2430 
-2437 IISLTNGYYN
+2437 
-2447 TTTQGITFAVYIG
+2447 
-2460 YRSGET
+2460 
-2466 CTITQLGGYGGSL
+2466 
-2479 WPKVRIVYPTA
+2479 
-2490 ANTAYYIEVF
+2490 
-2500 YNTTSIQNEIGVEM
+2500 
-2514 TGSFNMELYGTYT
+2514 
-2527 AGEIPTG
+2527 
-2534 YAAKEQPLTVG
+2534 
-2545 MSAER
+2545 
-2550 FTSSVPT
+2550 
-2557 GTAPLTVASTT
+2557 
-2568 LVSNLNADML
+2568 
-2578 DGLHNGEVTA
+2578 
-2588 KSLAARR
+2588 
-2595 TTFIGAT
+2595 
-2602 VATAKTN
+2602 
-2609 LLNTI
+2609 
-2614 KGAVFGNVAIVG
+2614 
-2626 ADCIANWSNDTHTV
+2626 
-2640 AASSEYSVLN
+2640 
-2650 VTPQYDGVNYGQYLL
+2650 
-2665 FHFGAHNPKLVG
+2665 
-2677 RNNGAWTAMKT
+2677 
-2688 FAFLDDNVA
+2688 NVA

-2703 TARSIYG
+2703 TARTLWGQS
-2710 VDFDGTANVNG
+2710 FDGSANVSGNMSGVGIIKFSTGNEIAFANNRFCFGTTNQSAAQGVNVGSLLVSNAWADYTKVPVNG
-2721 AFYWRGTDA
+2721 AYVKGQLWCGS
-2730 TLRIYEGVDP
+2730 LRIGDAIFSYDAAHNGIKLDKGLYSEGYLSALGLSEL
-2740 TAPSSY
+2740 TNTKFTISA
-2746 GYETLCLQSCFDA
+2746 GYESDA
-2759 QDPMT
+2759 LT
-2764 SGYVTTYAPRCILA
+2764 IL
-2778 LQPRGGRVAIGA
+2778 
-2790 LSAAYT
+2790 
-2796 LDVNGTGRFTGELTA
+2796 
-2811 LAAYTSNWFRSTGN
+2811 
-2825 SGWYSQTYGGGIYMT
+2825 GGGITRSGYSG
-2840 DANWVRVYNNKA
+2840 DAWNK
-2852 FRVQEGYGIGAN
+2852 GYGALNVAIDTSAGDSKQTPLLLAFSAGATD
-2864 SFIVG
+2864 VG
-2869 LKLHGASHEALEVSA
+2869 VASSRLFALE
-2884 GNYSMGLGCHNNGS
+2884 LLNNGNTLDFKLAGEVKLS
-2898 WYWWRGTANP
+2898 INKIGLSAWSATLNYINATSIGTAT
-2908 EGSGNKS
+2908 
-2915 YVMQYDGDTWKFTGK
+2915 VTATGK
-2930 IFATAGVWS
+2930 ITCQSLTQTS
-2939 DGFVSALGRNDGS
+2939 DM
-2952 DERLKTITG
+2952 RLKNVVRPM
-2961 DAELSIETILNA
+2961 DLSVEAIAKA
-2973 PAKRFVWNALTGET
+2973 PSFIHQWKRDGAFDLGSS
-2987 MAGRKAV
+2987 
-2994 GTLAQYWAE
+2994 AQYWKE
-3003 HLPET
+3003 MSPLFTPRDKDGFLT
-3008 VTIMRNGYLGLDYAA
+3008 MQYGKAA
-3023 LDWVAIHSTAQY
+3023 LLSAIAIARRTVS
-3035 AHRGLTDHEERIRN
+3035 HEERIRN
-3049 LESENKKLRAELSGL
+3049 LESENKKLRAELNGL

>member
-87 MISRFLVLNTTD
+87 MISRFLVLNITD

-113 EHVGLI
+113 EHVALI

-184 VALGYRNG
+184 VTLGYQNG

-419 DLHVGQRVRLES
+419 DLRVGRRVRLES

-569 VHGKAYFETLTIIE
+569 VRGKAYFETLTIIE

-612 TVTAYRCYFLS
+612 AVTAYRCYFLS

-633 IVAGDQAISEL
+633 IVAGDQAISEM

-694 DIPQE
+694 DIPQK

-705 LGNRTDKTRQAAMIF
+705 LGNRTDKTREAAMIF

-763 GDLFIGDKDGSTY
+763 GDVFIGDKDGSTY

-808 SLIPELTQE
+808 GLIPELTQE

-831 DGIQNQIDGVIE
+831 DGIQNQIDGVVE
-843 TWFSNGVP
+843 SFFDFGAP
-851 TLNNYPASS
+851 TLNNYPANEWTTDELRKAHANDTYTDKTEYVDDVTTPTAGMS
-860 WITGDDKEKH
+860 WKWQYTSPTDYGWVKIS
-870 LGDLYFDNDSG
+870 DS
-881 LAYRF
+881 
-886 SKNTDG
+886 D
-892 SYYWNDKVDSATAK
+892 ATR
-906 ALAAAAKAQDTADG
+906 ALLNAAKAQDTADG

-1002 AAQKAADDAQADA
+1002 AAQKAADDAQTDA

-1055 EYARYSLGA
+1055 EYTRYSLGA

-1093 ADFALNQTAYYTQ
+1093 ADFALNQAAYYTQ

-1119 KYAEDVAKNEANKAI
+1119 KYAEDVAKDEANKAI

-1221 LTTPSP
+1221 LTTLSP

-1266 TISPEGVV
+1266 TISPDGVV

-1345 LRLVTGN
+1345 LGLVTGN

-1358 TGGSLFG
+1358 GSLFG
-1365 LMRSWPSVDPG
+1365 LMRAWPSVDPG

-1396 ALETAGFATQNWV
+1396 ALETAGYATQNWV
-1409 LNKNYLTAHQDI
+1409 LNKNYLTYHQDI

-1440 LTAHQD
+1440 LTSHQSL
-1446 ISHLLNKNEGMY
+1446 SHLLSKTEAASLYQPKGNY
-1458 FLKNSQDAYI
+1458 LTSHQS
-1468 GARFYNADL
+1468 L
-1477 ARVAAAKYI
+1477 AHLLRI
-1486 EFWQSGYG
+1486 
-1494 WFNLQAGKFIT
+1494 
-1505 QGGTSAQFV
+1505 
-1514 KGDGSL
+1514 DGSNGTAAGVSTLIGKLADATADVL
-1520 DGNNYALASA
+1520 DSTKFVTSDNTGDATSKLYYRRPATALWNYIKGKADAVYQPKGNYALASA

-1538 EVNTKLTDG
+1538 EINTKLTDG
-1547 SVTKIGTATVGASN
+1547 SVTKLGTATVGSSN

-1596 NADMLDGHHKNEF
+1596 NADMLDGLHVGE
-1609 NAVARFG
+1609 APGRVARFSGFPGYTSFGYEG
-1616 TTAMP
+1616 TADETYFSYLLKKLA
-1621 TSGYYKVKIKSA
+1621 TDNSG
-1633 IPWMLGFKILAYQN
+1633 
-1647 YCFDEINISG
+1647 EIMAVG
-1657 YNYGNSHWYL
+1657 RAH
-1667 PSATLV
+1667 P
-1673 NSQGN
+1673 NSQGVF
-1678 NKKSSIA
+1678 IMH
-1685 VTFGYDSAW
+1685 GY
-1694 NLWVAIPAAYY
+1694 P
-1705 AGISVTDVVNGYYQ
+1705 GRKNGYPQYGSGLY
-1719 VADPHSL
+1719 VSISGRVVP
-1726 FEIVYEDALTG
+1726 IR
-1737 TVQGTHTAT
+1737 VQNGIYTYGHGIFDGNA
-1746 CHALLTDNVASA
+1746 ASA
-1758 SRLQTTATYTAW
+1758 SRLQTTGTYTAW

-1781 SVSGNM
+1781 SISGDM

-1801 AFANSRFCFG
+1801 AFGNSRFCFG
-1811 ATNQTV
+1811 TTNQSA

-1829 NAWADYTKVPV
+1829 NLWADYTKVPV
-1840 NGIYIKGA
+1840 NGAYVKGQLWCGS
-1848 LRIGDILIE
+1848 LRLGDILIE

-1871 YTTKYVSALGLAT
+1871 YTTKYISALGLAT

-1892 GGGTAY
+1892 GGGAAY

-1915 LSAGLGADLNSRVGA
+1915 LSAALGADLNSRVGA

-1990 KVKDIRNTAPKPN
+1990 KVKDIRSTAPKPN

-2047 AAATTHLS
+2047 ASATTHLS
-2055 DNNLYFRVGLGS
+2055 DNNLYFRVGLGAS
-2067 AWDVWQKI
+2067 WDTWQKI

-2100 PQTITGAKTF
+2100 PQTISGAKIF
-2110 VGGLLMPYSAGTWI
+2110 DGGLRVPYSAGTWI

-2167 GFYGFYKSRMDSGA
+2167 GFYGFYKARMDSGE

-2191 LDTGRLNHTGDI
+2191 LDTGRLNHSGDI

-2208 IKNGG
+2208 IKSGG
-2213 TSSQVLMADG
+2213 TSSQFLKADG
-2223 STVSKVSASDVSHT
+2223 SVDSNSYALASALNNYYT
-2237 GWGGIATDD
+2237 KTD
-2246 LRIPTMTFLALW
+2246 A
-2258 NGAYNTNGASNL
+2258 
-2270 QYCYQGR
+2270 
-2277 FGDIVT
+2277 
-2283 QSLSGLDSR
+2283 DSR
-2292 YVNTAG
+2292 YVRSSNTREMIWEWGATTPTHVWGAKGGDSTKAYVFNGDNIRAFANAVNKAG

-2311 IVGTAAS
+2311 INAAGSTA
-2318 SAYLTADSTTSAFMN
+2318 YFTSDANYNAFIKI
-2333 VGGKSLMVWD
+2333 GERSLMVWNNNEASVRPGISYNNIFSL
-2343 GTSTSVRSGGS
+2343 GTS
-2354 MAGQVSLGI
+2354 A
-2363 PACRW
+2363 ARW
-2368 TNVYATT
+2368 SNVYATT

-2381 GLVSNLN
+2381 ALVSNLN

-2403 GHAQYVPAG
+2403 AHAQYTPAG

-2423 SIASSGF
+2423 SNTIDNGST
-2430 SIYNAYA
+2430 YNAYA
-2437 IISLTNGYYN
+2437 IISLTNSYYN
-2447 TTTQGITFAVYIG
+2447 NTTQGITFAVYIG
-2460 YRSGET
+2460 YRSGDT

-2479 WPKVRIVYPTA
+2479 WPKARIVYPTA
-2490 ANTAYYIEVF
+2490 ANTAYYIEV
-2500 YNTTSIQNEIGVEM
+2500 YYATTSILNEIGVEM
-2514 TGSFNMELYGTYT
+2514 TGSFNMELYGSYT

-2550 FTSSVPT
+2550 FTSSVGT

-2578 DGLHNGEVTA
+2578 DGLHSTA
-2588 KSLAARR
+2588 FSRVDQIPA
-2595 TTFIGAT
+2595 
-2602 VATAKTN
+2602 VD
-2609 LLNTI
+2609 LNTVNGFGI
-2614 KGAVFGNVAIVG
+2614 MCNPADANATLDRHYPTQQAGTLFYGTGAYGSANQIYG
-2626 ADCIANWSNDTHTV
+2626 AYSSNRWF
-2640 AASSEYSVLN
+2640 ARGGGS
-2650 VTPQYDGVNYGQYLL
+2650 GVN
-2665 FHFGAHNPKLVG
+2665 NKT
-2677 RNNGAWTAMKT
+2677 AWRE
-2688 FAFLDDNVA
+2688 FAFTDSNVA

-2703 TARSIYG
+2703 TVRTLWGQS
-2710 VDFDGTANVNG
+2710 FDGSANVSGDMSNVG
-2721 AFYWRGTDA
+2721 SITPLSD
-2730 TLRIYEGVDP
+2730 
-2740 TAPSSY
+2740 TAY
-2746 GYETLCLQSCFDA
+2746 N
-2759 QDPMT
+2759 
-2764 SGYVTTYAPRCILA
+2764 
-2778 LQPRGGRVAIGA
+2778 IGA
-2790 LSAAYT
+2790 ASSQFRWIYA
-2796 LDVNGTGRFTGELTA
+2796 NGLYAKTGSWLGLGANNADHIRIHTNGNVSIGATPDAGYKLYVVGDIYATGGWLR
-2811 LAAYTSNWFRSTGN
+2811 TSGN

-2840 DANWVRVYNNKA
+2840 DVNWVRAYNNKG
-2852 FRVQEGYGIGAN
+2852 FRVQEGVGIGTN
-2864 SFIVG
+2864 GFIVG
-2869 LKLHGASHEALEVSA
+2869 LKLHGTASEAMEVSA

-2952 DERLKTITG
+2952 DARLKTIIG
-2961 DAELSIETILNA
+2961 DAALPIETILSA
-2973 PAKRFVWNALTGET
+2973 PAKRFVWNALAGEAMTGQ
-2987 MAGRKAV
+2987 RAV

-3008 VTIMRNGYLGLDYAA
+3008 VRKMANGYLGLDYAA
-3023 LDWVAIHSTAQY
+3023 LDWVAIHSTALY
-3035 AHRGLTDHEERIRN
+3035 AHRGLTDHEKRIRN
-3049 LESENKKLRAELSGL
+3049 LESENKKLRAELNGL